1 VKGALFAAALLGLA
15 SCARQD
21 AALLVTFK
29 GGFRIP
35 QAADTLVIDVR
46 EGTTVIQH
54 RSYGLHD
61 QASPLHSTLTLV
73 KAGASH
79 QNLRIDGTLTLQ
91 GRTMG
96 IGRADAAFQDGKT
109 VEVTVAIVPP

>member
-1 VKGALFAAALLGLA
+1 VRAALFVAAVLGLP

-21 AALLVTFK
+21 AALLVTFQ
-29 GGFRIP
+29 GGYRIP
-35 QAADTLVIDVR
+35 QDADTLVIDVR
-46 EGTTVIQH
+46 EGTTVIEH
-54 RSYGLHD
+54 RSYGLEH

-73 KAGASH
+73 KAGAPH
-79 QNLRIDGTLTLQ
+79 QTLRIDGTLTLQ
-91 GRTMG
+91 GQTMG